1 MRINSF
7 KFEYVEYIP
16 DKIKNGV
23 IYISINYN
31 TAVHLCAC
39 GCCREVVTPLS
50 PVDWS
55 LIYNGISISLHP
67 SIGNWSFPCQS
78 HYWIKNNQVKWA
90 EKWSNQQIANGR
102 ANDKYLMDKYYDQNP
117 NAVNPKSKIDNQ
129 ANSIWEIF
137 KKWFLNK

>member
-7 KFEYVEYIP
+7 KFEFVEYIP

-39 GCCREVVTPLS
+39 GCYREVVTPLS
-50 PVDWS
+50 PADWS
-55 LIYNGISISLHP
+55 LSYNGISISLHP

-90 EKWSNQQIANGR
+90 EKWSKQQIANGR
-102 ANDKYLMDKYYDQNP
+102 ANDKYLRDKYYDQNP
-117 NAVNPKSKIDNQ
+117 DTVTPKSKNDNED
-129 ANSIWEIF
+129 NSIWGIF
-137 KKWFLNK
+137 KKWFF